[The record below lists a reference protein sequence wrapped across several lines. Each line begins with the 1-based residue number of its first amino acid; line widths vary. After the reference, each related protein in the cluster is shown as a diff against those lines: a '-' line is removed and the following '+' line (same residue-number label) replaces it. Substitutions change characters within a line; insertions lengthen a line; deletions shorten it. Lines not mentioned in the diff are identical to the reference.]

1 VKKEKKKEMSEIL
14 REELKKII
22 ALPFY
27 VGTKYPVIWVAIAR
41 SRKPGANS
49 SKEPEGWYRDFA
61 KEVAFKY
68 EASFRTVL
76 DEEGNLVYDGF
87 FWSADHLLPVEKGIR
102 ICVAAMQD
110 FMAGVSAAGQIDLD
124 QAINAARLSAAL
136 KTVAVSACAKRGDR
150 GDNL

>member
-1 VKKEKKKEMSEIL
+1 VKKEKKKEISEIL

-41 SRKPGANS
+41 SRKPGANL

-61 KEVAFKY
+61 KIVAFKY
-68 EASFRTVL
+68 EVSFRTVF

-102 ICVAAMQD
+102 ICVAAMKD
-110 FMAGVSAAGQIDLD
+110 FMTGLSAAGQIDLD